1 MDCDGLKK
9 GLLIDMDG
17 SLFGQPSTIFSQSE
31 YLWNDQSHGVG
42 DFRIPRTVLQN
53 NTPFRG
59 ILRASTCRYESSW
72 QMYRCSNITDYRMLI
87 IENMDDDSEK
97 RRISPVAVISDGYL
111 DLLNGPQDHGWCNG
125 YTCQRRLS
133 TFMSIVRARKHVEIH
148 FTGTTPTH
156 LRFRLLN
163 SDRSISTTI
172 ALFYNSL
179 QQVDVY
185 VNNRFVSPKN
195 RNPNSSTLI
204 LLDQPST
211 VTFDSSPGTNYF
223 NR

>member
-9 GLLIDMDG
+9 GLLIDTDG
-17 SLFGQPSTIFSQSE
+17 SLFGQPSTVFSQSE
-31 YLWNDQSHGVG
+31 YLWNDQAHGVG
-42 DFRIPRTVLQN
+42 DFRIPRTVPRN
-53 NTPFRG
+53 ETPFRG
-59 ILRASTCRYESSW
+59 ILRASSCRYQSSW
-72 QMYRCSNITDYRMLI
+72 QMYLCPNVTDYRMLI
-87 IENMDDDSEK
+87 IESLDADTET
-97 RRISPVAVISDGYL
+97 RRISPVAVISNGYL

-133 TFMSIVRARKHVEIH
+133 TFMSIVRARQHADIY
-148 FTGTTPTH
+148 FTGTSPTH

-163 SDRSISTTI
+163 SDRSIVTTI
-172 ALFYNSL
+172 GLFYNSL

-185 VNNRFVSPKN
+185 ANNQFVPPAN

-204 LLDQPST
+204 LLDQPAT
-211 VTFDSSPGTNYF
+211 VTCSAPPGTNYF